1 MWIEAEMGSKT
12 TIPFSDSDIL
22 FLVETVEPRLADR
35 IDTFKDDPV
44 IVEGMLEQEAER
56 VFQRITTMG
65 EEVLARISPRF
76 LFEVL
81 LRKTRREIES
91 QKYTVERTATQ
102 RVPVFDANQVAEFLA
117 NRSVLTYLADMLTSF
132 VRIESYVVTTRVRKG
147 IWRKLRFNDMDIDC
161 LTEMCQAV
169 DEEYRFGFY
178 KRIAD
183 VCLFISGMYP
193 EYAAFDYRYP
203 SLGEAR
209 PSFTRRLRRDMAD
222 YEEEGRRFYK
232 LAAEHQSARLLELSE
247 VFWLL
252 HGNFAVAKKPL
263 NFMSEHYLQHRKST
277 LFGLR
282 GE

>member
-1 MWIEAEMGSKT
+1 MGSKT

-161 LTEMCQAV
+161 LTEMCQTV

>member
-1 MWIEAEMGSKT
+1 MGSKT